1 MFVRTL
7 PAAFVLLGDD
17 IIAPRPFRPPPTTL
31 LAFVR
36 TFDVVLLAFDILP
49 AAAPPAFDILPA
61 AAPPAF
67 DILLGIAPSSEE
79 AEPAQVNIIPIDKT
93 RVTPKVLA
101 FFTIGYREHTYDLI
115 LSIWTEILNL
125 RIKWR

>member
-49 AAAPPAFDILPA
+49 AAAAPPAFDILPA
-61 AAPPAF
+61 AAAPPAF
-67 DILLGIAPSSEE
+67 DILPAVALGSAPSVEE

-93 RVTPKVLA
+93 RVSPKALV
-101 FFTIGYREHTYDLI
+101 FFTIGYREHTCDLI
-115 LSIWTEILNL
+115 LSV
-125 RIKWR
+125 

>member
-49 AAAPPAFDILPA
+49 PAFDILPA
-61 AAPPAF
+61 VA
-67 DILLGIAPSSEE
+67 LGIAPSTEE

-93 RVTPKVLA
+93 RVTPKVLV

-115 LSIWTEILNL
+115 LSIQTEILNL
-125 RIKWR
+125 RINWRKWIRTST

>member
-49 AAAPPAFDILPA
+49 AAAAPPAFDILPA
-61 AAPPAF
+61 VA
-67 DILLGIAPSSEE
+67 LGSAPSVEE

-93 RVTPKVLA
+93 RVSPKALA
-101 FFTIGYREHTYDLI
+101 FFTIGYREH
-115 LSIWTEILNL
+115 
-125 RIKWR
+125 

>member
-61 AAPPAF
+61 AA
-67 DILLGIAPSSEE
+67 LGIAPST
-79 AEPAQVNIIPIDKT
+79 VDIWKDKGSAT
-93 RVTPKVLA
+93 L
-101 FFTIGYREHTYDLI
+101 
-115 LSIWTEILNL
+115 
-125 RIKWR
+125 

>member
-67 DILLGIAPSSEE
+67 DILPAVALGIAPSTEE
-79 AEPAQVNIIPIDKT
+79 AEQALDNIIPTDKT
-93 RVTPKVLA
+93 RVTP
-101 FFTIGYREHTYDLI
+101 
-115 LSIWTEILNL
+115 
-125 RIKWR
+125 RI

>member
-67 DILLGIAPSSEE
+67 DILPAAFDILPPVVALGAAPSTEE
-79 AEPAQVNIIPIDKT
+79 AEPAVVNIITIDK
-93 RVTPKVLA
+93 RRATPWALDSI
-101 FFTIGYREHTYDLI
+101 FTIVYREHTHDLI
-115 LSIWTEILNL
+115 F
-125 RIKWR
+125 